1 MIKKI
6 IFNTAKEQFRKAF
19 RKHKS
24 QVRRSKGMAKKGVVM
39 GVEPYELKKMS
50 IKRQIRNTKFM
61 DKSAYLSAP
70 KVESKKWMGRK
81 PQIFGKAYASDKKGK
96 GMQIPMMT
104 AKERAANQDA
114 ISQSVRKFIA
124 EKMGRKKLGGVIKA
138 MKGRFI

>member
-1 MIKKI
+1 MIKKL

-24 QVRRSKGMAKKGVVM
+24 QVSRAKRGSKFGATP
-39 GVEPYELKKMS
+39 GVEPYEIKKMA

-70 KVESKKWMGRK
+70 KTESKKWKGRK
-81 PQIFGKAYASDKKGK
+81 PQLIGKAYASDKRGK

-104 AKERAANQDA
+104 AKERVANQDA
-114 ISQSVRKFIA
+114 ISQSVRRFLA